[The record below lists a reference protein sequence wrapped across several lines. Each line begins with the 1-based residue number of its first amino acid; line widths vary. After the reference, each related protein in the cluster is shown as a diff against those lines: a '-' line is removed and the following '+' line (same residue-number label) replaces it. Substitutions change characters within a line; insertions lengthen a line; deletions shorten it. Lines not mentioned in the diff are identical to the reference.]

1 MNKAYLQVLRQSPEF
16 QELMKEIKTHAPVIP
31 YYDYQTDN
39 TKEWQALSHK
49 RLGFEMVLTLLG
61 EEL

>member
-1 MNKAYLQVLRQSPEF
+1 
-16 QELMKEIKTHAPVIP
+16 MKEIKTHAPVIP